1 MAYAYIASRPV
12 RFDKDYAI
20 GEIIP
25 ESVIDPGMTSKLE
38 GMGRITKI
46 ELPDKKEGKEEAQDT
61 PQSGAD
67 LTADGGEATEGTN
80 IPSETENAPTGEN
93 EAPEEGGKQEAQ
105 NEEFKCEKCGK
116 VFKTANA
123 LTAHSRTH
131 KK

>member
-25 ESVIDPGMTSKLE
+25 ESVIDPRMTSKLE
-38 GMGRITKI
+38 GMGKITKI
-46 ELPDKKEGKEEAQDT
+46 ELPEEGGKQEAQNA

-67 LTADGGEATEGTN
+67 LTADGGEAAEGTN

>member
-25 ESVIDPGMTSKLE
+25 ESVIDPRMTSKLE
-38 GMGRITKI
+38 GMGKITKI
-46 ELPDKKEGKEEAQDT
+46 EL
-61 PQSGAD
+61 
-67 LTADGGEATEGTN
+67 
-80 IPSETENAPTGEN
+80 
-93 EAPEEGGKQEAQ
+93 PEEGGKQEAQ